1 MLEILFRGKTIRNGK
16 WEYSRCPDGVMQ
28 SGTLTYDFIPE
39 TVGQFIGLWDSTTWD
54 ELTETEQ
61 KEWLKYHDA
70 MKWEGRRIFVGDVV
84 MHEGKNYVVT
94 YNTLNCCGFVG
105 KPINS
110 SRELVL
116 DSRMILK
123 VIGNVYSEDLF
134 GWTSR
139 L

>member
-1 MLEILFRGKTIRNGK
+1 MLEILFRGKTIRNGR

-28 SGTLTYDFIPE
+28 SGTLTYDFIPT
-39 TVGQFIGLWDSTTWD
+39 TVGQFIGLWDFTTWD

-70 MKWEGRRIFVGDVV
+70 KEWEGRRIFVGDVV

-105 KPINS
+105 KSINS
-110 SRELVL
+110 SSELVL